1 MANTVLDVQ
10 GLTKTIGNLILFKDI
25 SFSIEE
31 GRSVGLIARNGAGK
45 SSLLNIIC
53 GDEDYDAGEDV
64 GGIGALHQLVD
75 IEEQQC
81 NEDNVYYVLN
91 ANGNHLLGN

>member
-53 GDEDYDAGEDV
+53 GDEDYDAGKIVFRKDLCIGYLSQHPEFPEDMTV
-64 GGIGALHQLVD
+64 MEACFSHGSD
-75 IEEQQC
+75 TT
-81 NEDNVYYVLN
+81 
-91 ANGNHLLGN
+91 